1 METPTHRF
9 RRQHGELQGLA
20 QKLLRL
26 AVTPGTEARELRRL
40 LAQFA
45 GKLRVHAA
53 METEALYPV
62 LLGSPDPVT
71 RSKAERLHAEL
82 GSLYGTFDEF
92 EARWDDAAAIDAHRI
107 RFRIDL
113 VRMMAIL
120 ARRMVRENREL
131 YPLAD
136 AELR

>member
-20 QKLLRL
+20 QKLLLL
-26 AVTPGTEARELRRL
+26 AVTPGVEARELQRL
-40 LAQFA
+40 LARFA

-53 METEALYPV
+53 METEALYPT
-62 LLGSPDPVT
+62 LLRSPDPKV
-71 RSKAERLHAEL
+71 RGKAEGLHAEL

-92 EARWDDAAAIDAHRI
+92 EARWTDGAAIDAQRI

-113 VRMMAIL
+113 VRVMAIL
-120 ARRMVRENREL
+120 ARRMVKENREL

-136 AELR
+136 EALG